1 MISRKDIRERPKFVQ
16 DALIQ
21 KGYDGSIS
29 DVSNI
34 DSEYRNITMSLE
46 NNRAEK
52 NLVSKKVATLKRVG
66 EKADDK
72 IHEMTKLGELIKS
85 LE

>member
-1 MISRKDIRERPKFVQ
+1 MISIKDIRERPKFVQ

-21 KGYDGSIS
+21 KGYEGSIS

-34 DSEYRNITMSLE
+34 DSKYRNITMDLE

-66 EKADDK
+66 EMPM
-72 IHEMTKLGELIKS
+72 IKLLR
-85 LE
+85 